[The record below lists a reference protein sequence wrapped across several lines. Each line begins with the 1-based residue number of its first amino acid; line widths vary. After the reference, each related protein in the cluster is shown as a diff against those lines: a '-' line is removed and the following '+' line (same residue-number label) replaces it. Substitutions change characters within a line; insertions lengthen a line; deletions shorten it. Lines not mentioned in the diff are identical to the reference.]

1 MLKNILI
8 IDDDE
13 RLRELLDEYLTE
25 KNYKIHHSDDFNSGK
40 EILEY
45 FIFDLVIIDR
55 MMPSGDGIN
64 LINIIKEKSN
74 TPIILLTAMG
84 EPENKIEGLKIG
96 ADDYLAK
103 PFEPEELFLRIQKLM
118 NLFSDINERSEI
130 INFGDFTYNINNLQW
145 KRKNNIIYLT
155 EGENKLLIKL
165 INKKNEIVLR
175 EELAEQDYDESEL
188 RKVDVQVT
196 RLRQKIETN
205 PKQPHFLKTIRGK
218 GYKLI
223 CNELWNLKK

>member
-25 KNYKIHHSDDFNSGK
+25 KNYKIYHSDDFNSGK

-45 FIFDLVIIDR
+45 FIFDLVIVDR

-64 LINIIKEKSN
+64 LVNIIKEKSN

-103 PFEPEELFLRIQKLM
+103 PFEPEELYLRIEKLL
-118 NLFSDINERSEI
+118 NLFSDINEKSEI
-130 INFGDFTYNINNLQW
+130 INFGDFTYNINELQL
-145 KRKNNIIYLT
+145 KRKNKIIYLT

-223 CNELWNLKK
+223 CNEL

>member
-8 IDDDE
+8 IDDDK

-25 KNYKIHHSDDFNSGK
+25 KNYKIYHSDDFNSGK

-103 PFEPEELFLRIQKLM
+103 PFEPEELFLRIQKLL

-130 INFGDFTYNINNLQW
+130 INFGDFTYNINDLQL

-196 RLRQKIETN
+196 RLRQKIEKN

-223 CNELWNLKK
+223 CNEL

>member
-25 KNYKIHHSDDFNSGK
+25 KNYKIYHSDDFNSGK

-45 FIFDLVIIDR
+45 FIFDLVIVDR
-55 MMPSGDGIN
+55 MMPSGDGMN

-74 TPIILLTAMG
+74 TPVILLTAMG

-103 PFEPEELFLRIQKLM
+103 PFEPEELYLRIQKLL

-130 INFGDFTYNINNLQW
+130 INFGDFTYNINDLQL
-145 KRKNNIIYLT
+145 KRKNKIIYLT

-223 CNELWNLKK
+223 CNEL

>member
-25 KNYKIHHSDDFNSGK
+25 KNYKIYHSDDFNSGK

-45 FIFDLVIIDR
+45 FIFDLIIVDR

-103 PFEPEELFLRIQKLM
+103 PFEPEELYLRIEKLL
-118 NLFSDINERSEI
+118 NIFSDINEKSEI
-130 INFGDFTYNINNLQW
+130 INFGDFTYNINDLQL
-145 KRKNNIIYLT
+145 KRKNKIIYLT
-155 EGENKLLIKL
+155 EGENKLLSKL

-223 CNELWNLKK
+223 CNEL

>member
-25 KNYKIHHSDDFNSGK
+25 KNYKIYHSDDFNSGK
-40 EILEY
+40 AIIEY
-45 FIFDLVIIDR
+45 FIFDLVIVDR

-64 LINIIKEKSN
+64 LINIIKAKSN

-103 PFEPEELFLRIQKLM
+103 PFEPEELYLRIQKLL
-118 NLFSDINERSEI
+118 NLFSDINEKSEI
-130 INFGDFTYNINNLQW
+130 INFGDFTYNINDLQL
-145 KRKNNIIYLT
+145 KRKSKIIYLT

-175 EELAEQDYDESEL
+175 EELADQDYDESEL

-223 CNELWNLKK
+223 CNEL

>member
-25 KNYKIHHSDDFNSGK
+25 KNYKIYHSDDFNSGK

-45 FIFDLVIIDR
+45 FIFDLIIVDR

-74 TPIILLTAMG
+74 TPVILLTAMG

-103 PFEPEELFLRIQKLM
+103 PFEPEELFLRIQKLL

-130 INFGDFTYNINNLQW
+130 INFGDFTYNINDLQL

-165 INKKNEIVLR
+165 INKKNEIVMR

-205 PKQPHFLKTIRGK
+205 PKQPHFIKTIRGK

-223 CNELWNLKK
+223 CN

>member
-25 KNYKIHHSDDFNSGK
+25 KNYKIYHSDDFNSGK
-40 EILEY
+40 EIIEY
-45 FIFDLVIIDR
+45 FVFDLVIVDR

-74 TPIILLTAMG
+74 TPVILLTAMG
-84 EPENKIEGLKIG
+84 EPENKIAGLKIG

-103 PFEPEELFLRIQKLM
+103 PFEPEELYLRIQKLL
-118 NLFSDINERSEI
+118 NLFSDINEKSEI
-130 INFGDFTYNINNLQW
+130 INFGDFTYNINDLQL
-145 KRKNNIIYLT
+145 KRKSKIIYLT

-223 CNELWNLKK
+223 CNELWNLKR

>member
-1 MLKNILI
+1 MMKNILI

-25 KNYKIHHSDDFNSGK
+25 KNYKIYHSDDFNSGK

-45 FIFDLVIIDR
+45 FIFDLVIVDR

-64 LINIIKEKSN
+64 LVNIIKEKSN

-103 PFEPEELFLRIQKLM
+103 PFEPEELYLRIQKLL
-118 NLFSDINERSEI
+118 NLFSDINEKSEI
-130 INFGDFTYNINNLQW
+130 INFGDFTYNINDLQL
-145 KRKNNIIYLT
+145 KRKSKIIYLT

-175 EELAEQDYDESEL
+175 EELADQDYDESEL

-223 CNELWNLKK
+223 CNEL

>member
-25 KNYKIHHSDDFNSGK
+25 KNYKIYHSDDFNSGK

-103 PFEPEELFLRIQKLM
+103 PFEPEELYLRIQKLL
-118 NLFSDINERSEI
+118 NLFSDINEKSEI
-130 INFGDFTYNINNLQW
+130 INFGDFTYNINELQL
-145 KRKNNIIYLT
+145 KRKNKIIYLT

-223 CNELWNLKK
+223 CNEL

>member
-25 KNYKIHHSDDFNSGK
+25 KNYKIYHSDDFNSGK

-45 FIFDLVIIDR
+45 FIFDLVIVDR

-64 LINIIKEKSN
+64 LVNIIKEKSN

-103 PFEPEELFLRIQKLM
+103 PFEPEELYLRIQKLL
-118 NLFSDINERSEI
+118 NLFSDINEKSEI
-130 INFGDFTYNINNLQW
+130 INFGDFTYNINDLQI
-145 KRKNNIIYLT
+145 KRKNKIIYLT

-223 CNELWNLKK
+223 CNEL

>member
-25 KNYKIHHSDDFNSGK
+25 KNYKIYHSDDFNSGK
-40 EILEY
+40 AIIEY
-45 FIFDLVIIDR
+45 FIFDLVIVDR

-64 LINIIKEKSN
+64 LINIIKAKSN

-103 PFEPEELFLRIQKLM
+103 PFEPEELYLRIQKLL
-118 NLFSDINERSEI
+118 NLFSDINEKSEI
-130 INFGDFTYNINNLQW
+130 INFGDFTYNINELQL
-145 KRKNNIIYLT
+145 KRKNKIIYLT

-223 CNELWNLKK
+223 CNELWDLKK

>member
-25 KNYKIHHSDDFNSGK
+25 KNYKIYHSDDFNSGK

-45 FIFDLVIIDR
+45 FIFDLVIVDR

-64 LINIIKEKSN
+64 LINIIKAKSN

-103 PFEPEELFLRIQKLM
+103 PFEPEELYLRIQKLL
-118 NLFSDINERSEI
+118 NLFSDINEKSEI
-130 INFGDFTYNINNLQW
+130 INFGDFTYNINELQL
-145 KRKNNIIYLT
+145 KRKNKIIYLT

-223 CNELWNLKK
+223 CNEL

>member
-25 KNYKIHHSDDFNSGK
+25 KNYKIYHSDDFNSGK

-45 FIFDLVIIDR
+45 FIFDLVIVDR

-64 LINIIKEKSN
+64 LVNIIKEKSN

-84 EPENKIEGLKIG
+84 EPENKIEGLKSG

-103 PFEPEELFLRIQKLM
+103 PFEPEELYLRIQKLL
-118 NLFSDINERSEI
+118 NLFSDINEKSEI
-130 INFGDFTYNINNLQW
+130 INFGDFTYNINDLQL
-145 KRKNNIIYLT
+145 KRKNKIIYLT

-223 CNELWNLKK
+223 CNEL

>member
-8 IDDDE
+8 IDNDE

-25 KNYKIHHSDDFNSGK
+25 KNYKIYHSDDFNSGK
-40 EILEY
+40 EIIEY
-45 FIFDLVIIDR
+45 FIFDLIIVDR

-74 TPIILLTAMG
+74 TPVILLTAMG

-103 PFEPEELFLRIQKLM
+103 PFEPEELYLRIQKLL

-130 INFGDFTYNINNLQW
+130 INFGDFTYNINDLQL

-223 CNELWNLKK
+223 CNEL

>member
-25 KNYKIHHSDDFNSGK
+25 KNYKIYHSDDFNSGK
-40 EILEY
+40 AIIEY
-45 FIFDLVIIDR
+45 FIFDLVIVDR

-64 LINIIKEKSN
+64 LINIIKAKSN

-103 PFEPEELFLRIQKLM
+103 PFEPEELYLRIQKLL
-118 NLFSDINERSEI
+118 NLFSDINEKSEI
-130 INFGDFTYNINNLQW
+130 INFGDFTYNINDLQL
-145 KRKNNIIYLT
+145 KRKSKIIYLT

-223 CNELWNLKK
+223 CNEL